1 MNFSRNR
8 SILGLA
14 MLLVSPA
21 CSAHSMSS
29 ANSQAIAAPAAS
41 PCAADGGRVE
51 TLRASAGSADAVRR
65 TIVWSDAVPPT
76 ARKLIEL
83 VDIEGACAASVNSF
97 AAGMAALRTGEAF
110 AIDEN
115 QAIISRGP
123 ATAFLVPAEV
133 ADHVVP
139 KLANAKFI
147 AAARV
152 DYRRYQGALRSDYIG
167 LWQGKEAWIVAAFTE
182 GDTKPHGPAKILLTS
197 QEPLRGVTYFPA
209 PDTQSGR
216 IGLVQQAD
224 ARTVR
229 LIGYDWSHQSF
240 FPVK

>member
-1 MNFSRNR
+1 
-8 SILGLA
+8 

-21 CSAHSMSS
+21 CSAHSPTST
-29 ANSQAIAAPAAS
+29 NSQAAVASAAPS
-41 PCAADGGRVE
+41 CAAAGRRVE
-51 TLRASAGSADAVRR
+51 TLRASAGSADAAHR

-76 ARKLIEL
+76 ARKLMEL

-97 AAGMAALRTGEAF
+97 AAGMAALHTGEAF

-115 QAIISRGP
+115 HAIIPRGP
-123 ATAFLVPAEV
+123 ASAFLVPAEV

-152 DYRRYQGALRSDYIG
+152 ASRRNQGALRSDYIG
-167 LWQGKEAWIVAAFTE
+167 LWQGKKTWIVAAFSE
-182 GDTKPHGPAKILLTS
+182 QDDGSDGPAKILLTS
-197 QEPLRGVTYFPA
+197 REPLRGVTYFPA

-216 IGLVQQAD
+216 IGLVQQAN
-224 ARTVR
+224 AGTVR
-229 LIGYDWSHQSF
+229 LMGYDWYHQSF
-240 FPVK
+240 FPVKQIKP